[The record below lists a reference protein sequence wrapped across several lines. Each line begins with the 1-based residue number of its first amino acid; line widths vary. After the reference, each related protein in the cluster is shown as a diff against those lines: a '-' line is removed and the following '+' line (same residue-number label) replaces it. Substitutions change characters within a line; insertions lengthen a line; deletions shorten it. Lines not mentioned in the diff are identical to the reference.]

1 MNLFIECEFGNCSE
15 AWRDKKTFLVDM
27 DDYEEFVYGYKFKL
41 NKGGYVVYSGRKDG
55 LHGKFLHRIVMGE
68 PEDLVV
74 DHINGDP
81 LDNRRENLRIV
92 TVQQNSMNQTMRK
105 TNKSGVSGVC
115 WHKGNGKWEA
125 TITYKYKQIYLGSF
139 DTLEEA
145 TKARKDAEEEYFGE
159 FARR

>member
-1 MNLFIECEFGNCSE
+1 MNLVMCEFGNCSE
-15 AWRDKKTFLVDM
+15 AYRDGKTFLVDM

-92 TVQQNSMNQTMRK
+92 TQQENNMNLSMRK
-105 TNKSGVSGVC
+105 TNKTRILS
-115 WHKGNGKWEA
+115 
-125 TITYKYKQIYLGSF
+125 
-139 DTLEEA
+139 
-145 TKARKDAEEEYFGE
+145 
-159 FARR
+159 